1 MGMTMTNLVPLAEGG
16 SAKEAAINALLIRH
30 QR

>member
-1 MGMTMTNLVPLAEGG
+1 MTVTNLVPLGEGG
-16 SAKEAAINALLIRH
+16 SAEEVAINALLMRH

>member
-1 MGMTMTNLVPLAEGG
+1 MGMTITNLVPLAEGA
-16 SAKEAAINALLIRH
+16 SAEEAAINALLMNY

>member
-1 MGMTMTNLVPLAEGG
+1 MGLTVTNLVPLAEGS
-16 SAKEAAINALLIRH
+16 SAEEAAINALLLRH

>member
-1 MGMTMTNLVPLAEGG
+1 LVPLAEGG
-16 SAKEAAINALLIRH
+16 SAEEAVITPLLMHH

>member
-1 MGMTMTNLVPLAEGG
+1 VTNLVPLAEGG
-16 SAKEAAINALLIRH
+16 SAEEAAINALLMRH